1 MCHCLRRSCWGDLLG
16 LGLTWLRLGFGLA
29 AGCWLALWMRGSWLA
44 EKLAGWLVGREAG
57 WLAGWLAMCLAPGWL
72 AGCVA
77 RGSIATATTTTN
89 TTTTAAITNTTT
101 TTVSTAATTTAT
113 TNGTTAAGTTKTDD
127 PWAAGPAGGLP
138 GLVWLGWL
146 RGWPTWLRDGLAARC
161 KRAAVCQ
168 NVPKSI
174 QFASPPAGSPF
185 NVPHMESCR
194 GLAFRPNTL

>member
-1 MCHCLRRSCWGDLLG
+1 M
-16 LGLTWLRLGFGLA
+16 
-29 AGCWLALWMRGSWLA
+29 
-44 EKLAGWLVGREAG
+44 AG
-57 WLAGWLAMCLAPGWL
+57 WLAGKLAMCLAPGWL
-72 AGCVA
+72 AGWVCSSWLHCYGYQDNEYHDYCCHYQC
-77 RGSIATATTTTN
+77 RDDYNLHGCDYYC
-89 TTTTAAITNTTT
+89 
-101 TTVSTAATTTAT
+101 T

-168 NVPKSI
+168 SVPKCI
-174 QFASPPAGSPF
+174 QFASPPAGTPL
-185 NVPHMESCR
+185 NVPHIESCR